1 VALAPGVGQ
10 LAGQISGL
18 LVPAINALAPV
29 LASVAGWLSQNMGW
43 IGPLAAAVV
52 GLAGAYKVYSAAATA
67 VGAVQAVI
75 ASKAVAAAAGW
86 IANTA
91 AIVANRVAMAAN
103 AAITGG
109 AAVAAWVANTAA
121 IVANRVATV
130 AAQAVMLVVRGA
142 TMAWAAAQWV
152 LNAAL
157 NANPLGIAIALIAAL
172 VAGIIYAWHNSE
184 TFRNVVLAVWAAIKT
199 AIAAAVGWITGT
211 AWPWI
216 QRTWQA
222 IQIATQILWGQI
234 KSIWNGI
241 KNAISTAVNA
251 IRSVVVSVWNAIVNF
266 VRAYINAY
274 KAVVMAGFNAARAAV
289 SSAMNAVRS
298 VVSSI
303 WSAIRSIISSAIN
316 QIKNSIAGIKI
327 IINTIRNAFNNAK
340 SAASAG
346 ISTIVSLVRG
356 LPGKAAGALGNLGS
370 LLYSKGKALVQGFI
384 NGIASMIGAVADKAQ
399 SVVHAV
405 TKFLPG
411 SPAEE
416 GPLSGKGYVL
426 LRARR
431 FMNDFAQGLNDGSE
445 KPASVLAGSVA
456 GVARATVPSGS
467 VTKSGASTAATTPAV
482 AIGTRTYKVAIG
494 DKEFAEIVV
503 DAITGEPVAVS
514 KASKEGDR
522 RSAWS
527 GSGR

>member
-1 VALAPGVGQ
+1 
-10 LAGQISGL
+10 
-18 LVPAINALAPV
+18 
-29 LASVAGWLSQNMGW
+29 
-43 IGPLAAAVV
+43 
-52 GLAGAYKVYSAAATA
+52 
-67 VGAVQAVI
+67 
-75 ASKAVAAAAGW
+75 
-86 IANTA
+86 
-91 AIVANRVAMAAN
+91 
-103 AAITGG
+103 
-109 AAVAAWVANTAA
+109 
-121 IVANRVATV
+121 
-130 AAQAVMLVVRGA
+130 
-142 TMAWAAAQWV
+142 MAWAAAQWV

-184 TFRNVVLAVWAAIKT
+184 TFRNVVLAVWGAIKS
-199 AIAAAVGWITGT
+199 AISSVVGWITGT

-222 IQIATQILWGQI
+222 IQIATQILWNQI
-234 KSIWNGI
+234 KAIWNGI
-241 KNAISTAVNA
+241 KNAISTALNA
-251 IRSVVVSVWNAIVNF
+251 IQSVVTAVWSAIVNF

-274 KAVVMAGFNAARAAV
+274 KAVIMAGFNAVRSTV
-289 SSAMNAVRS
+289 TSVMNAVRS
-298 VVSSI
+298 VNQSI
-303 WSAIRSIISSAIN
+303 WNAIKSVISSAIN

-327 IINTIRNAFNNAK
+327 IISTIRNAFNSAK

-346 ISTIVSLVRG
+346 INAIVSLVRG
-356 LPGKAAGALGNLGS
+356 LPGKAASALGNLGS

-431 FMNDFAQGLNDGSE
+431 FMNDFAQGLNDGSQ
-445 KPASVLAGSVA
+445 KPAAVLATSMG

-467 VTKSGASTAATTPAV
+467 STKSGASTAPSTPAATV
-482 AIGTRTYKVAIG
+482 AGTRTYKVAIG
-494 DKEFAEIVV
+494 EKDFAELVV
-503 DAITGEPVAVS
+503 DAVTGEPIAVNKVA
-514 KASKEGDR
+514 KEGAR
-522 RSAWS
+522 RSAWA

>member
-1 VALAPGVGQ
+1 M
-10 LAGQISGL
+10 
-18 LVPAINALAPV
+18 N
-29 LASVAGWLSQNMGW
+29 
-43 IGPLAAAVV
+43 VV
-52 GLAGAYKVYSAAATA
+52 K
-67 VGAVQAVI
+67 
-75 ASKAVAAAAGW
+75 
-86 IANTA
+86 
-91 AIVANRVAMAAN
+91 
-103 AAITGG
+103 
-109 AAVAAWVANTAA
+109 
-121 IVANRVATV
+121 VATV
-130 AAQAVMLVVRGA
+130 AWTAVTWALGA
-142 TMAWAAAQWV
+142 AMKF
-152 LNAAL
+152 AL
-157 NANPLGIAIALIAAL
+157 GPVGLIITAIGLL
-172 VAGIIYAWHNSE
+172 VAGIVWAYKNNE
-184 TFRNVVLAVWAAIKT
+184 TFRNIVLAVWHAIQAAIS
-199 AIAAAVGWITGT
+199 AVVNWITGT

-234 KSIWNGI
+234 KAIWNGI
-241 KNAISTAVNA
+241 KNSISEAINAVKNVVTTVWNFIVNA
-251 IRSVVVSVWNAIVNF
+251 VRTSINGYRAVIV
-266 VRAYINAY
+266 
-274 KAVVMAGFNAARAAV
+274 AGF
-289 SSAMNAVRS
+289 NAVRS
-298 VVSSI
+298 VVTSVMSAVRSVNQSI
-303 WSAIRSIISSAIN
+303 WNAIKGVISSAIN
-316 QIKNSIAGIKI
+316 QIKSVVGGIKAI
-327 IINTIRNAFNNAK
+327 VTTIRNAFNSAK

-346 ISTIVSLVRG
+346 ISAIVSLVRG

-445 KPASVLAGSVA
+445 KPASVLAGSVT

-467 VTKSGASTAATTPAV
+467 VTKSGASTAPTTPAV
-482 AIGTRTYKVAIG
+482 AAGSRTYKVAIG